1 LLFLVHYAKM
11 VSFNRNEGREYSLQM
26 VRTVTNLAEIYRKK
40 AANYSYYLI
49 EPHYD
54 PRMKREQ
61 LSLQRINALYDIVNE
76 FSSIFE
82 GNREL
87 TMQDQAKALKL
98 YFEYAAEILE
108 I

>member
-11 VSFNRNEGREYSLQM
+11 VSFNHNEGREYSLQM
-26 VRTVTNLAEIYRKK
+26 LRTVTNLAEIYRKK

-49 EPHYD
+49 EPYHD
-54 PRMKREQ
+54 PHMKCEE
-61 LSLQRINALYDIVNE
+61 LSLQRINTLYDIVNE

-82 GNREL
+82 GNRAI
-87 TMQDQAKALKL
+87 TMEDQAKALKL
-98 YFEYAAEILE
+98 YFEYAAEILK